1 MKEQY
6 NRLLITGKQIE
17 ADLTEHL
24 RKAELDFQSRISTLN
39 EEKQNLEKEIRETNA
54 TPGDVTAAR
63 VRKLRY
69 SILFSLEYYNSNT
82 HTQGQTTISNTKT
95 KNDEIIDYSDGRM
108 LHDGKK

>member
-6 NRLLITGKQIE
+6 NRLLVTGKQIE

-63 VRKLRY
+63 VRIEIV
-69 SILFSLEYYNSNT
+69 SFSLSSITTQNT
-82 HTQGQTTISNTKT
+82 YTDTTQREQREMECTST
-95 KNDEIIDYSDGRM
+95 
-108 LHDGKK
+108 

>member
-69 SILFSLEYYNSNT
+69 SILFSLEYIQLK
-82 HTQGQTTISNTKT
+82 HTYTDTTQREQREMECTST
-95 KNDEIIDYSDGRM
+95 
-108 LHDGKK
+108 

>member
-1 MKEQY
+1 VKEQY

-63 VRKLRY
+63 VRIEIVVSFSPSNITTQKHIHRY
-69 SILFSLEYYNSNT
+69 DTKRTARNGT
-82 HTQGQTTISNTKT
+82 HFDMS
-95 KNDEIIDYSDGRM
+95 
-108 LHDGKK
+108 